1 MVNRARLM
9 FVSPTLRTSLADYR
23 PRVSAISRLRLLAET
38 ALVFIGAWVLF
49 LPYVNQPGFLDEF
62 DNIIGGNVVLQGGA
76 IYVDYWSQHTP
87 VAYWFSALGQLLGAT
102 SLPGQRLFAY
112 GVFALLLALLYLRNA
127 RTFGRIP
134 LLVVA
139 ASIPLLHFA
148 NPNLSYTILSDNYQ
162 AIAAVFLLFE
172 VVRIG
177 AYPGKTAS
185 SWVVIGL
192 GSALSFGVAFISAFF
207 IATTVLTA
215 GLLEIVN
222 FAKQRVPVA
231 TWVAQVA
238 VRLGALLAPVV
249 ALVAAVWSTGALM
262 GAYQQAYLLNA
273 TTYSEYQ
280 NGLGSDALTT
290 LVNAPVS
297 LLRNVVGA
305 PAQLLSNPELL
316 SVRVAFFAGVLILV
330 CLLLVRVRPIL
341 GVGIFVMATYVGMRG
356 WAGFHSQP
364 LWAFLIVC
372 FALLFWFLPASGWL
386 RGKGSRLAIA
396 FTSVLVVSGLVL
408 SVTPYAVE
416 VYNKRD
422 SLGTP
427 SPLPNETRTR
437 VIEILVPEG
446 GAYAELG
453 IQNAQ
458 DFVTTRRLPAG
469 DFAGVVPWFSD
480 MFDQEM
486 TDKLRKDN
494 PVLVFSEPDQ
504 EVWGERI
511 DAHGPLLF
519 AYINANYQRVNL
531 QSLGI
536 GDGVF
541 IRKDAVE
548 SSLDQLR
555 RSFPGRP
562 IDVATWSRSVRAGEG
577 ERGYFEGSANQTLVQ
592 RFRADAA
599 GLRAISVQTA
609 TFRRQ
614 NSGSI
619 SLTVREA
626 GGASVASATWDASQ
640 VRTDDGTLLID
651 FPVLL
656 DSLNKEYEIDI
667 QWSASPDGNYLG
679 LWRFPALK
687 TGFAPHPLTVNGSP
701 VDFALDFVV
710 YF

>member
-1 MVNRARLM
+1 M
-9 FVSPTLRTSLADYR
+9 FVSPILRTSLADYR
-23 PRVSAISRLRLLAET
+23 PRVSSISRLRLLLET

-127 RTFGRIP
+127 RKFGRLP

-148 NPNLSYTILSDNYQ
+148 NPKLSYTILSDNYQ

-207 IATTVLTA
+207 IAATVLTA

-231 TWVAQVA
+231 TWVAQVG
-238 VRLGALLAPVV
+238 VRLGSLLAPFV

-273 TTYSEYQ
+273 TVYSRYQ
-280 NGLGSDALTT
+280 NGLGSDALST
-290 LVNAPVS
+290 LVNQPVA
-297 LLRNVVGA
+297 LLRNLFGTPPHA
-305 PAQLLSNPELL
+305 FSNPELL
-316 SVRVAFFAGVLILV
+316 FGRVAFFACVLILV
-330 CLLLVRVRPIL
+330 CLFLLRVRPIL
-341 GVGIFVMATYVGMRG
+341 GVGIFVMATYAGMRG
-356 WAGFHSQP
+356 WAGFHAQP
-364 LWAFLIVC
+364 LWAFLIAC
-372 FALLFWFLPASGWL
+372 FALVFWILPATGWL
-386 RGKGSRLAIA
+386 RGKRSKLAIA
-396 FTSVLVVSGLVL
+396 LTSVIVVTGLVF
-408 SVTPYAVE
+408 SAAPYVVE

-427 SPLPNETRTR
+427 SPFPDETKNR

-453 IQNAQ
+453 IQHAHH
-458 DFVTTRRLPAG
+458 FVTTRRLPAG
-469 DFAGVVPWFSD
+469 GFAGVVPWFSD
-480 MFDQEM
+480 MLDEEM
-486 TDKLRKDN
+486 TDKLREDN
-494 PVLVFSEPDQ
+494 PVLIFSEPDAK
-504 EVWGERI
+504 VWGERI

-519 AYINANYQRVNL
+519 AYINANYQRVDM

-541 IRKDAVE
+541 IRKDAVG
-548 SSLDQLR
+548 SVIDQLR
-555 RSFPGRP
+555 GSFPGSP
-562 IDVATWSRSVRAGEG
+562 IGV
-577 ERGYFEGSANQTLVQ
+577 
-592 RFRADAA
+592 AA
-599 GLRAISVQTA
+599 GSSSVP
-609 TFRRQ
+609 
-614 NSGSI
+614 
-619 SLTVREA
+619 A
-626 GGASVASATWDASQ
+626 GAG
-640 VRTDDGTLLID
+640 
-651 FPVLL
+651 
-656 DSLNKEYEIDI
+656 
-667 QWSASPDGNYLG
+667 
-679 LWRFPALK
+679 
-687 TGFAPHPLTVNGSP
+687 
-701 VDFALDFVV
+701 
-710 YF
+710 